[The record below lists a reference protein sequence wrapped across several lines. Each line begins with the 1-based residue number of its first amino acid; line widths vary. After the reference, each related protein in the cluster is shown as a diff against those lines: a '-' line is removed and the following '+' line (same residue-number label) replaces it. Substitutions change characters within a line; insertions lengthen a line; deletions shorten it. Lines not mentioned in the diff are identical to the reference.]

1 MAVAKEPAMFG
12 LARMLQLFQDILGEH
27 FRVVRTLEEAYEMLG
42 VRPEDFTQCVVPAV
56 RAA

>member
-1 MAVAKEPAMFG
+1 MFG